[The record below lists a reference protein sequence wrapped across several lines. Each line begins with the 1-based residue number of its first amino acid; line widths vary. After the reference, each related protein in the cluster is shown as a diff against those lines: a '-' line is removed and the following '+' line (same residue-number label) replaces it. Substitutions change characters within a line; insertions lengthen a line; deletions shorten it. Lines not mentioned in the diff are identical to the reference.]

1 MDTVVTC
8 TFMCRLALPLS
19 GFGRG
24 LLVTCPDSS
33 MDLQEQRARLSGKID
48 ISSTG
53 RSGGT
58 GNVHAGAFV
67 NWQACGVVVT
77 SSSHR
82 GGSAGPGPL
91 QSMCVRGFAQPQTRG
106 VFWEDERGSPG
117 IMKFPEVSNCS
128 QLDKAAPAASLT
140 EIVVCEVRARLLRLC
155 QGESQASGGSA
166 KVEPLR
172 WAWGLKSH

>member
-1 MDTVVTC
+1 M
-8 TFMCRLALPLS
+8 
-19 GFGRG
+19 
-24 LLVTCPDSS
+24 TCPDSS

-48 ISSTG
+48 ISSMG
-53 RSGGT
+53 HSGGT
-58 GNVHAGAFV
+58 GNVRAGASV
-67 NWQACGVVVT
+67 NWQACAVVVS

-91 QSMCVRGFAQPQTRG
+91 QSMCLKGFAQPQTRG
-106 VFWEDERGSPG
+106 VFWEDEQGSPG
-117 IMKFPEVSNCS
+117 IMKFPEVSNCC

-140 EIVVCEVRARLLRLC
+140 EIMVFEVRARLLRLR